1 MLDLKLTMTT
11 ITEHEVIIEGL
22 TLDKWRMM
30 TDDEL
35 VQTKS
40 YQWIFALNDK
50 DNTETIGKLKKNIE
64 TSKWP
69 EYNSERSWE
78 SKSNLRSQLD
88 YQEQKDVSD
97 YSLNEVRNEIRSL
110 SQKLPNGIAIIDS
123 ETKVSERG
131 WALMKELGLSY
142 CDFEYNGGHD
152 SGGIEDATIIDDKGH
167 TLIENQYDYEEIFRE
182 GRPTFKGKEADA
194 ILNAENRS
202 ELPISLNMLFRE
214 TEQYWNK
221 SHKFSILNPLTD
233 PIDEKFGSWAG
244 SWSAQGNLI
253 WDMRKEIKNSKRA
266 SRYSPGVNS
275 NLDWIQ
281 ISEEF
286 ELGAMMPNPDYK
298 KTPILTY
305 DVTEYVAYSASIDEP
320 NNEIRGESYSMD

>member
-22 TLDKWRMM
+22 TLDKWHMM

-50 DNTETIGKLKKNIE
+50 DNAESIEKLSKKLE
-64 TSKWP
+64 SSDWP
-69 EYNSERSWE
+69 EYNSEREWE
-78 SKSNLRSQLD
+78 SKSNLRRQLD
-88 YQEQKDVSD
+88 LQEQKDVSD
-97 YSLNEVRNEIRSL
+97 YSLNEVRSEIRNL
-110 SQKLPNGIAIIDS
+110 SRMLPNGIAIIDS

-152 SGGIEDATIIDDKGH
+152 SGGIEGATVIDDKGH
-167 TLIENQYDYEEIFRE
+167 TLVENEYNYEEIFRE

-214 TEQYWNK
+214 TGHHWNK

-233 PIDEKFGSWAG
+233 PIDEKFGTWAG

-253 WDMRKEIKNSKRA
+253 WDLRKEIKNSKRA
-266 SRYSPGVNS
+266 TSYS

-298 KTPILTY
+298 KTPVLHYTI
-305 DVTEYVAYSASIDEP
+305 TEYVGYSASIDEP
-320 NNEIRGESYSMD
+320 DNEIRGESYSMD